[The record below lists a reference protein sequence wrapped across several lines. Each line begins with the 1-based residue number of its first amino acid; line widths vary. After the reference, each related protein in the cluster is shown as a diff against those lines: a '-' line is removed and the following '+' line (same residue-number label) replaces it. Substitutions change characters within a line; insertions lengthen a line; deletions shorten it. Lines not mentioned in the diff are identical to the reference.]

1 MSMLR
6 KIIEKFATAI
16 VTRRQISRFNCEGCD
31 LRDYCSL
38 PAERRQLC
46 WELAHSVRAETG
58 VKATS
63 PIFDDQ
69 DHYVPL
75 KRQ

>member
-6 KIIEKFATAI
+6 EIIAKVAAAIATQ
-16 VTRRQISRFNCEGCD
+16 RQISRFNCEGCD

-46 WELAHSVRAETG
+46 WEARAFH
-58 VKATS
+58 
-63 PIFDDQ
+63 P
-69 DHYVPL
+69 
-75 KRQ
+75 RW